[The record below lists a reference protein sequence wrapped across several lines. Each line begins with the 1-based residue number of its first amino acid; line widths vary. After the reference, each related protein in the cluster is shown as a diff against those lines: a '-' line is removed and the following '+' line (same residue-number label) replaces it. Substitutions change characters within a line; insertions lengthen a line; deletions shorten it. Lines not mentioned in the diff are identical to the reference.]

1 MPKGLTASSQQIAI
15 GFDITSTNPNSTD
28 SKEIELTLNA
38 LDNEVFVVTG
48 VKLDLEAPDLIS
60 LAGVNQDV
68 RASVS
73 GVVSKQSPVASGV
86 YTLTSSN
93 VMATAKDTLML
104 SEQVFGGTEP
114 YAVTACFQE
123 NATDTPAQMEYID
136 IIATSSFFISIISS
150 NNTSNKTV
158 TGKLY
163 GYRAKADASTY
174 AALVQSE
181 LLSA

>member
-1 MPKGLTASSQQIAI
+1 MPRGLKATSQQIAI
-15 GFDITSTNPNSTD
+15 GFDITSVNPNSTD

-48 VKLDLEAPDLIS
+48 VKLDIESPDLPS

-68 RASVS
+68 RASVG
-73 GVVSKQSPVASGV
+73 GVVSKQSPTTSGI

-104 SEQVFGGTEP
+104 SEQNVGGQP
-114 YAVTACFQE
+114 VAATATFQE
-123 NATDTPAQMEYID
+123 NATDTPSQMEYID
-136 IIATSSFFISIISS
+136 IIATSSFYVSVIAS
-150 NNTSNKTV
+150 NNTTVKTV

-163 GYRAKADASTY
+163 GYRARADASTY

>member
-1 MPKGLTASSQQIAI
+1 MPKGLKATSSQIAI
-15 GFDITSTNPNSTD
+15 GFDVTTTNPTSTD
-28 SKEIELTLNA
+28 VKEIELTLNA

-48 VKLDLEAPDLIS
+48 IKMDLEAPDLPNLTGAAQNI
-60 LAGVNQDV
+60 

-73 GVVSKQSPVASGV
+73 GVVAKQDPTGGNF
-86 YTLTSSN
+86 TLSSSN
-93 VMATAKDTLML
+93 VLATAKDVVELE
-104 SEQVFGGTEP
+104 EQGSPSFA
-114 YAVTACFQE
+114 AVAATFQE
-123 NATDTPAQMEYID
+123 NATDTPSQMEYID
-136 IIATSSFFISIISS
+136 IIATSSFYAAVLSA

-163 GYRAKADASTY
+163 GYRARADASVY